1 MAFFDNIK
9 KNINSVA
16 AEVTGNTGTPATPT
30 APATPATAPTAPAA
44 PVAPAP
50 QKLEDILL
58 ARSAADPIFV
68 HWFYPDEGKYLLILK
83 KESKVLEINDVKSLS
98 HWTSVDGVLYAK
110 VRRKATGLVGL
121 LVYKDEEL
129 KEALPSMY
137 KEINIDAAAVLTATA
152 TDGTQFTMPL
162 KKEVR
167 SGPIEVKSLAELIA
181 QTQTP

>member
-16 AEVTGNTGTPATPT
+16 AEIRGEEPVS
-30 APATPATAPTAPAA
+30 PATPATAPTAPAA
-44 PVAPAP
+44 PAAPAP

-58 ARSAADPIFV
+58 ARSASDPLFV
-68 HWFYPDEGKYLLILK
+68 HWFYPDEGKYFLIPK
-83 KESKVLEINDVKSLS
+83 KESRFIEIKDVKSLS
-98 HWTSVDGVLYAK
+98 PWTSIEGVLYAR
-110 VRRKATGLVGL
+110 VRIKSTGLVGL

-129 KEALPSMY
+129 KEALPAMY
-137 KEINIDAAAVLTATA
+137 KEISIDAAAVLTATA

-167 SGPIEVKSLAELIA
+167 SGPIEVKSLADLIA